1 MTIFNISNVL
11 LATGCGTLLFLIIT
25 KGHLPG
31 YLGSSFAYIGVTSY
45 ICKYLDG
52 HSRNYILSYIFG
64 TYIFS
69 AILLGILGILC
80 HIGENK
86 TNKIIDFLIPPS
98 VMGPVVSLIGLE
110 LSSQAVDMA
119 GLSGE
124 SFNFDSLISLLVVI
138 FFIFFSIIK
147 RRILKNA
154 AIFSAFIFVSAFC
167 IIIKYWDVSSTLT
180 MPIFIIPDIKFII
193 PKFYIPFLIM
203 IIPPTFVIF
212 SEHIA
217 RKFMTENL
225 KNNIQSKTINT
236 TLSNSVIANGSAFA
250 FATFLKGTPL
260 TLYAENIAVMRI
272 NSFINISQFIG
283 VSIIAI
289 MFAFINPVLYLIQN
303 IPTPIVG
310 GLSLSLMGII
320 AVPGIKLL
328 VDRKVNYNKISNL
341 LLTSAVLIAGL
352 SEIKITIL
360 ATEFKGMSL
369 GLFVGIFL
377 NLVLKLFTFLKLN
390 KEPFG
395 IDEIYDFV
403 KIFEDVIATTHNNV
417 SNDFII
423 TSFYIKDVND
433 KNLFLEI
440 TKSYQTLKIQVQSKI
455 NMTEEEKKQ
464 CYNDFKTIPNSK
476 GILLIEAEQ
485 LNSTKKLEN
494 IINMSYKI
502 IKEHIY

>member
-1 MTIFNISNVL
+1 
-11 LATGCGTLLFLIIT
+11 
-25 KGHLPG
+25 
-31 YLGSSFAYIGVTSY
+31 
-45 ICKYLDG
+45 
-52 HSRNYILSYIFG
+52 
-64 TYIFS
+64 
-69 AILLGILGILC
+69 
-80 HIGENK
+80 
-86 TNKIIDFLIPPS
+86 
-98 VMGPVVSLIGLE
+98 
-110 LSSQAVDMA
+110 
-119 GLSGE
+119 
-124 SFNFDSLISLLVVI
+124 
-138 FFIFFSIIK
+138 
-147 RRILKNA
+147 
-154 AIFSAFIFVSAFC
+154 
-167 IIIKYWDVSSTLT
+167 
-180 MPIFIIPDIKFII
+180 
-193 PKFYIPFLIM
+193 
-203 IIPPTFVIF
+203 
-212 SEHIA
+212 
-217 RKFMTENL
+217 MTENL